1 MAQRRRQFSVVD
13 RAGGTSRQSDYP
25 VDGERLELLTEL
37 GVTGKTFS
45 ALEVVSMNAEPTSM
59 AEIIRVTGMTK
70 PTAHRVVKVL
80 LDMGYLE
87 RDNLDRGFIEGA
99 NLVGLAHRVLAAS
112 APRSLRH
119 SILQAL
125 SEQVGETCNYG
136 VLTGGEVL
144 YLDRV
149 EAKWPLG
156 LRFDAGSRVPAY
168 CTAIGKLLLSALPD
182 RERELLI
189 DNMPR
194 SSYTSK
200 TITGKDELASALAD
214 IRRDGIGTDDQEFM
228 SGVVCVAV
236 PVRDGDGRVLGG
248 IALSAPEARMTLN
261 EILGFVPQMKQT
273 AERLAATYRTSIPG

>member
-1 MAQRRRQFSVVD
+1 MASRRRQLTVID
-13 RAGGTSRQSDYP
+13 RAGGTSRHPAYP
-25 VDGERLELLTEL
+25 VDSGRPEHLTEL
-37 GVTGKTFS
+37 GVTGKAFS
-45 ALEVVSMNAEPTSM
+45 VLEVVSMNPEPTGM
-59 AEIIRVTGMTK
+59 AEIIRITGMTK

-87 RDNLDRGFIEGA
+87 RDNLDRGFIEGV

-136 VLTGGEVL
+136 VLQGGEVL

-156 LRFDAGSRVPAY
+156 LRFDAGSRVPAH
-168 CTAIGKLLLSALPD
+168 CTSIGKLLLSNLND
-182 RERELLI
+182 RELDLLI
-189 DNMPR
+189 DTMPR
-194 SSYTSK
+194 SSYTKNS
-200 TITGKDELASALAD
+200 ITDKDVLKRALKD

-236 PVRDGDGRVLGG
+236 PVRDADGRMLGG

-261 EILGFVPQMKQT
+261 EILGYVPQMKQT
-273 AERLAATYRTSIPG
+273 AERLAATYRTGAAG

>member
-1 MAQRRRQFSVVD
+1 MAPRRRQLTVVD
-13 RAGGTSRQSDYP
+13 RAGGTSRHPSYP
-25 VDGERLELLTEL
+25 VDSGRPEHLTEL
-37 GVTGKTFS
+37 GVTGKAFS
-45 ALEVVSMNAEPTSM
+45 VLEVVSMNPEPTSM

-87 RDNLDRGFIEGA
+87 RDNLDRGFIEGV

-136 VLTGGEVL
+136 VLQGGEVL

-156 LRFDAGSRVPAY
+156 LRFDAGSRVPAH
-168 CTAIGKLLLSALPD
+168 CTSIGKLLLSALND
-182 RERELLI
+182 RELDLLI
-189 DNMPR
+189 DTMPR
-194 SSYTSK
+194 SSYTKNS
-200 TITGKDELASALAD
+200 ITDKEALKRALKD

-236 PVRDGDGRVLGG
+236 PVRDTEGRMLGG

-261 EILGFVPQMKQT
+261 EILGYVPQMKQT
-273 AERLAATYRTSIPG
+273 AERLAATYRTGASG